1 MKVSEFMAM
10 DRYEKAFTIACI
22 DIRIESE
29 KKEEQKIKRKSKRR

>member
-1 MKVSEFMAM
+1 M
-10 DRYEKAFTIACI
+10 DRYEKAFTIARI